1 MSTSCRTWRAGHRGL
16 RQQDLCLGRQIPQQR
31 NPHGLCPH
39 LWCRE
44 RLLGGRTPAGG
55 WYFWDGCLCPH
66 VAQGYFNGNREVALR
81 MARRPN
87 EASSWLSIRSYE
99 RIRLGGIWQL
109 KWRLE
114 NFNFFFLFFCQWMRK
129 LRLGESTWEILY
141 VFLIHIEVFKGF
153 KSKCSAQNAIHS
165 QYLPICKCSAQ
176 NALTVSTC
184 APARKQHF

>member
-1 MSTSCRTWRAGHRGL
+1 MARLCHEDTSSVLASLFFFFFCFTGCLLQAKHRSVDKRLSTSCRTRRARHRSL
-16 RQQDLCLGRQIPQQR
+16 RQQDLCLGRQVPQQG

-44 RLLGGRTPAGG
+44 RLLGGGTPAGG

-87 EASSWLSIRSYE
+87 EASPWLSIRSYE

-114 NFNFFFLFFCQWMRK
+114 N
-129 LRLGESTWEILY
+129 
-141 VFLIHIEVFKGF
+141 
-153 KSKCSAQNAIHS
+153 
-165 QYLPICKCSAQ
+165 
-176 NALTVSTC
+176 
-184 APARKQHF
+184 